1 MKNLLFQETDSE
13 KPRHDVP
20 GEVNQSQSSGS
31 NSNDANNAAVTL
43 ITKKMSKATRK
54 RKSSSDTA
62 TVEMQTAV
70 EEHKLENDV
79 ESNEKLKDVL
89 ISTPV
94 QVQTFSCPFK
104 PFKAEILN

>member
-1 MKNLLFQETDSE
+1 
-13 KPRHDVP
+13 
-20 GEVNQSQSSGS
+20 
-31 NSNDANNAAVTL
+31 
-43 ITKKMSKATRK
+43 MSKATRK

-62 TVEMQTAV
+62 AVEIQTAV

-79 ESNEKLKDVL
+79 ESNEKPKDVL